1 MIVLG
6 IITLIAYAVLYGII
20 NAPIPGFLKAILG
33 IGEMVI
39 VGIFISKRLNIN
51 GEWGLML
58 LRSQKGLEIIE
69 SLAKRFSRVA
79 TYLADCNV
87 VLAYGLLSFF
97 LMRKHVR
104 LSTVIGGFAA
114 LGIIMYVI
122 APFVAPVL
130 QSVLGFDSQ
139 AAPQGQ
145 SEGITIPY
153 LFYIYL
159 ALLLCGGLF
168 LILLLGMWIYGAMVI
183 SALIS
188 TFIYGTKAIQ
198 NTQPGGT
205 FLLPGINLPLFE
217 GIAALAII
225 LVVHESAHAI
235 LARIGKIP
243 VKSSGLVLFGVI
255 PIGAFVEPDEVELK
269 KAPAI
274 PQSRVIIA
282 GTAANFLTCIVLFA
296 CWFVMFSTTQDFRD
310 TGLLVLPAQ
319 GSSLEAG
326 TVIYSV
332 NGIQTLT
339 IAELADA
346 KKSIG
351 ANQTIT
357 IATDT
362 GNRELKT
369 DSNGRIGVSITSI
382 GKNTV
387 ATKFTVPFLGFIYT
401 LLGLA
406 FVLNFIIGSIN
417 LLPLPFFDGYRMLE
431 INLKHKRVLS
441 AIMYLTLVAFIMNF
455 VPWLFR

>member
-1 MIVLG
+1 MIILG
-6 IITLIAYAVLYGII
+6 IITLISYAVLYGII
-20 NAPIPGFLKAILG
+20 NAPVPGFLKALLG

-39 VGIFISKRLNIN
+39 VGIFISKRLNIT

-58 LRSQKGLEIIE
+58 LRSQKGLEIINL
-69 SLAKRFSRVA
+69 LAKRFSGLA

-87 VLAYGLLSFF
+87 VLSYGLLSFF

-104 LSTVIGGFAA
+104 LSTIIGGFVA
-114 LGIIMYVI
+114 LAVIIYVI

-139 AAPQGQ
+139 AVPQGQ
-145 SEGITIPY
+145 SEATKIPY
-153 LFYIYL
+153 LFYVYL

-269 KAPAI
+269 KAPSV

-282 GTAANFLTCIVLFA
+282 GTAANFLTCIVLFGL
-296 CWFVMFSTTQDFRD
+296 WFVVFSTTQGFRD
-310 TGLLVLPAQ
+310 TGLLVTPAQ
-319 GSSLEAG
+319 GSTLEAG
-326 TVIYSV
+326 TVIYGV
-332 NGIQTLT
+332 NGLQTTNLSD
-339 IAELADA
+339 LAQV
-346 KKSIG
+346 KNTIG
-351 ANQTIT
+351 ANESI
-357 IATDT
+357 ILSTDA
-362 GNRELKT
+362 GNRELVT
-369 DSNGRIGVSITSI
+369 DKDGRIGVLLVPV

-387 ATKFTVPFLGFIYT
+387 VAKFKVPFLGSVYT

-431 INLKHKRVLS
+431 INLRHKRVLS
-441 AIMYLTLVAFIMNF
+441 AIMYLTLVSFIMNF